1 MVGAKGQRVAQ
12 VRGERHSRG
21 LRSGGS
27 GGDVSAWLWIGN
39 GVGGHGVWGHGGSLW
54 GGDQD

>member
-12 VRGERHSRG
+12 VRGERHSRA